1 MKQVLT
7 IRWGTKYGP
16 EYLNRLY
23 AMVARNVSGPF
34 VLWCLTDD
42 PSGVRPEVRCL
53 PLPDLGCAMPTG
65 TFGVWG
71 KSRLWAPDLGGPT
84 GPVLFMDLDLIVT
97 GPLDPFFAHGDP
109 DGVILA
115 RNPAKPFERLG
126 QTSLFRF
133 PVGRL
138 APLREM
144 FQADPQGIA
153 DRYRFE
159 QRFVTRHAPGGVAFW
174 PRPWV
179 AHYRRQCVRPF
190 PLNYVA
196 APRLPRGAR
205 AVIFAG
211 HLNPPDA
218 LAGRWNHDQPARGPL
233 AHLAAGLKGERREG
247 LWGHLRHYSLPAPW
261 VARLWRE

>member
-23 AMVARNVSGPF
+23 GMVARNVSGPF
-34 VLWCLTDD
+34 AFWCLTDR
-42 PSGVRPEVRCL
+42 PEGVRPEVRCL

-65 TFGVWG
+65 TFGIWG

-84 GPVLFMDLDLIVT
+84 GPVLFMDLDLVVT
-97 GPLDPFFAHGDP
+97 GPLDPFFDHGDP

-115 RNPAKPFERLG
+115 RNPAKPLERLG

-138 APLREM
+138 APLRET

-159 QRFVTRHAPGGVAFW
+159 QRFVTRHAPGGVTFW
-174 PRPWV
+174 PRAWV
-179 AHYRRQCVRPF
+179 AHYRRQCVPTF
-190 PLNYVA
+190 PLNYVR
-196 APRLPRGAR
+196 APRLPRGTR

-218 LAGRWNHDQPARGPL
+218 VAGRWHHDQPVRPPL
-233 AHLAAGLKGERREG
+233 AHVAAGLRGQRREG
-247 LWGHLRHYSLPAPW
+247 LWGHLRHYALPAPW